1 MLYPCCTLCAVRYFD
16 QVGALRTGGTERCLH
31 PLWVVTED
39 GVYRCCRLVMC
50 LQIRVRG
57 RPIEANCEVTVRK
70 LVTRHEDGD
79 LPRLLGALSN
89 ILDGYATWELLELLL
104 ELLIWSFQKRQNIA
118 AAGGAAEHNSEQFSL
133 GARHVGFSLATERL
147 GVLSNLSAWCTQLK
161 ALIAMGD
168 FIAPVAPTPQT
179 HGNGPCGLPFG
190 LPCGLR
196 YGYSMQAMQKEED
209 IFGELEYWATTKLE
223 LFQSEGI
230 WTAAIHI
237 AEWDF
242 AESYLMVECTWVPK
256 DWNRFLLHFPCNVTA
271 VKAIQSGVPN
281 DGAVTL
287 TWAFMC
293 FEGITDMGSRQ
304 KLPNDR

>member
-1 MLYPCCTLCAVRYFD
+1 MEKDGHSRLLGGLYRSVFRPSGCFEKANGV
-16 QVGALRTGGTERCLH
+16 ATERCLH

-39 GVYRCCRLVMC
+39 GVYQCCRLVMC

-89 ILDGYATWELLELLL
+89 FLEGYATWELLELLL

-161 ALIAMGD
+161 ALILYKCMD
-168 FIAPVAPTPQT
+168 FDS
-179 HGNGPCGLPFG
+179 HG
-190 LPCGLR
+190 
-196 YGYSMQAMQKEED
+196 
-209 IFGELEYWATTKLE
+209 
-223 LFQSEGI
+223 
-230 WTAAIHI
+230 
-237 AEWDF
+237 
-242 AESYLMVECTWVPK
+242 
-256 DWNRFLLHFPCNVTA
+256 RFYC
-271 VKAIQSGVPN
+271 SG
-281 DGAVTL
+281 G
-287 TWAFMC
+287 
-293 FEGITDMGSRQ
+293 
-304 KLPNDR
+304 